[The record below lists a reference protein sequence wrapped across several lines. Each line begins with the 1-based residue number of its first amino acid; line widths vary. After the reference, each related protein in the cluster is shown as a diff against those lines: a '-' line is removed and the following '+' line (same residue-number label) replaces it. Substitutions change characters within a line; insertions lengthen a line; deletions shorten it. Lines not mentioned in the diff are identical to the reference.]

1 MFPAAAYDPETLGVL
16 NRVFDEAW
24 MDIQT
29 MLGAAPL
36 DPTAMRS
43 EVAKRIMAAA
53 NDGERD
59 LARLKLIALRAV
71 DA

>member
-1 MFPAAAYDPETLGVL
+1 MFPATAYDPETLSVL

-24 MDIQT
+24 MDIQAL
-29 MLGAAPL
+29 LGAAPL
-36 DPTAMRS
+36 DTTAMQTAL
-43 EVAKRIMAAA
+43 AKRIMAAA

-59 LARLKLIALRAV
+59 PARLKLIALGAV